1 LLSFKTGCSISAFEL
16 RAFVGK
22 NLYRTTLLRQHAV
35 DMAKVRLSSK
45 FQIVIPRDV
54 REKLNLKAGEQI
66 VMVEKAGIIHLV
78 PQKPIKQMRGFVKG
92 GDTRDI
98 RDEEDRF

>member
-1 LLSFKTGCSISAFEL
+1 MVLLKRFG
-16 RAFVGK
+16 
-22 NLYRTTLLRQHAV
+22 V

-45 FQIVIPRDV
+45 FQIVIPREV

-66 VMVEKAGIIHLV
+66 VMIEKAGTIHLV

-92 GDTRDI
+92 GDTQGI

>member
-1 LLSFKTGCSISAFEL
+1 MSTVK
-16 RAFVGK
+16 
-22 NLYRTTLLRQHAV
+22 
-35 DMAKVRLSSK
+35 LSSK

-66 VMVEKAGIIHLV
+66 VIIEKAGIIHLV

-92 GDTRDI
+92 GDTQNI

>member
-1 LLSFKTGCSISAFEL
+1 MVKH
-16 RAFVGK
+16 FV
-22 NLYRTTLLRQHAV
+22 V
-35 DMAKVRLSSK
+35 DMSKVRLSSK
-45 FQIVIPRDV
+45 FQIVIPREV

-66 VMVEKAGIIHLV
+66 VIIEKAGIIHLV

-92 GDTRDI
+92 GDTQNI